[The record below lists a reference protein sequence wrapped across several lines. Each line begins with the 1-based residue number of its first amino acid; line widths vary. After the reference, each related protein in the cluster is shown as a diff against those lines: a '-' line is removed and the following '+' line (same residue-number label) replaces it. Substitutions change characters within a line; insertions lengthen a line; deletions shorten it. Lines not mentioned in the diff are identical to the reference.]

1 MKYNLEDLEEIRDYE
16 DIERF
21 VLFEDKKGKAYL
33 FPYIGEFIV
42 DYSTKRLRCQ
52 DVECYCSNLH
62 CIECP
67 LADYE
72 KLNPGEFKI
81 LKPKNKRSEKK

>member
-1 MKYNLEDLEEIRDYE
+1 MKYNREDLEEIKDRE
-16 DIERF
+16 DTERF
-21 VLFEDKKGKAYL
+21 VEFKDKEGREYL

-42 DYSTKRLRCQ
+42 NYSMKRLRCQ
-52 DVECYCSNLH
+52 DVECYCSDLC

-67 LADYE
+67 LADHE

-81 LKPKNKRSEKK
+81 LKPKNKK

>member
-1 MKYNLEDLEEIRDYE
+1 MKYNLEDLEEIKDFE
-16 DIERF
+16 EIKRF
-21 VLFEDKKGKAYL
+21 VSFKDKKGKAYL

-42 DYSTKRLRCQ
+42 NYSMKRLRCK

-67 LADYE
+67 LADHK

-81 LKPKNKRSEKK
+81 LKPKRSEEE